1 MGISQITSA
10 VLVFVT
16 GLLPASC
23 HKSTESAKG
32 TPSAAALKTN
42 ATLNLVTGNIGQIS
56 LTNRSEVSVLFAN
69 GASCTLTPKVVDS
82 QNIQI
87 TLALETHKEDGDTKE
102 FTVKQV
108 VARDGKPMEVAVGN
122 MNISFTPVMAE
133 K

>member
-1 MGISQITSA
+1 MTSA
-10 VLVFVT
+10 VLVFLT

-23 HKSTESAKG
+23 HKTTGHDKAVPP
-32 TPSAAALKTN
+32 TTAVLKTN
-42 ATLNLVTGNIGQIS
+42 ATLNLITGNIGQIA

-87 TLALETHKEDGDTKE
+87 TLALETRKEDGDTKE
-102 FTVKQV
+102 FAVKQV
-108 VARDGKPMEVAVGN
+108 VAQDGKQMEVAVGN
-122 MNISFTPVMAE
+122 MNISFTPVLAG